1 MQEISNTTMK
11 RLIIIYTFLGVSLVA
26 SAQSDHRVLNGESPV
41 RFVPGSAILATN
53 PATGMSFQSTG
64 SPFAKPVAGLC
75 QQDEANSNDISGYN
89 SDDDTLTHK
98 KEKKAKGELHG
109 SVGLSVIAGFGKGAP
124 KGVGFAQN
132 ISLNYTMP
140 IGKRGWLTAGGY
152 MNHLNWSGMNTT
164 SAGLYGELGY
174 QINDNWSAFV
184 YGQKSLAN
192 TGACGYGYPYY
203 GYYGY
208 GCDGFG
214 YPGYNPY
221 ADRLGAAIRWAPNKN
236 FSLQLSVEKDWMPKQ
251 GNGYYR
257 KYDYQ
262 R

>member
-1 MQEISNTTMK
+1 MR
-11 RLIIIYTFLGVSLVA
+11 RLIIIYTFLCSSLIA
-26 SAQSDHRVLNGESPV
+26 SAQSDNRILSSGAPV

-64 SPFAKPVAGLC
+64 SPFAKPAEDLD
-75 QQDEANSNDISGYN
+75 QQYDSGVKNKDYSKDAIPAN
-89 SDDDTLTHK
+89 K
-98 KEKKAKGELHG
+98 QEKKTRGELHG

-124 KGVGFAQN
+124 KGAGFAQD
-132 ISLNYTMP
+132 ISLNYTVP

-152 MNHLNWSGMNTT
+152 MNHLNWSGINAT

-174 QINDNWSAFV
+174 QINDNLSAFV

-192 TGACGYGYPYY
+192 TGVDCYGYPCY
-203 GYYGY
+203 GYYG
-208 GCDGFG
+208 CEGFG

-221 ADRLGAAIRWAPNKN
+221 ADRLGAAIRWTPNKN
-236 FSLQLSVEKDWMPKQ
+236 FSLQLSVEKDWMPKPR
-251 GNGYYR
+251 NDYYR

-262 R
+262 RY

>member
-1 MQEISNTTMK
+1 MQEISYTIMR
-11 RLIIIYTFLGVSLVA
+11 RLIIIYAFLCSSFVA
-26 SAQSDHRVLNGESPV
+26 SAQSDHRVLSNGSPI

-64 SPFAKPVAGLC
+64 SPFAKPVANLDE
-75 QQDEANSNDISGYN
+75 QDESGDKDVNGNYSADAASTN
-89 SDDDTLTHK
+89 KQGK
-98 KEKKAKGELHG
+98 KTRGELHG

-124 KGVGFAQN
+124 KGAGFAQD

-152 MNHLNWSGMNTT
+152 MNHLNWSGINAT

-174 QINDNWSAFV
+174 QINDNWSAFI

-192 TGACGYGYPYY
+192 TGIAGYGYPYY
-203 GYYGY
+203 GYCYGFN
-208 GCDGFG
+208 GLG

-221 ADRLGAAIRWAPNKN
+221 ADRLGAAIRWTPNKN
-236 FSLQLSVEKDWMPKQ
+236 FSLQLSVEKDWMPKP
-251 GNGYYR
+251 GNDYYR